1 MKSIKVGV
9 EQVDI
14 KKNRVDSGFDR
25 AAYSSSPLQISH
37 FHLLNKDTEL
47 YQQCQ
52 GKLSTQIK
60 MSLPLPA
67 LAALIETSTDSA
79 TQHHFIEAF
88 DTLCKGNTFTEQ
100 IVGLKQRKNRE
111 SKHIFFQATAN
122 SSEDGTFCKRQLS
135 KFGQNQTKLLSKRRL
150 EGGNQK
156 QIYENTLSCR
166 RPIRIIESI
175 GLHTGPPFILFENA
189 VLSLPK
195 LYLNLY
201 LQLNVDYLGD

>member
-1 MKSIKVGV
+1 
-9 EQVDI
+9 
-14 KKNRVDSGFDR
+14 
-25 AAYSSSPLQISH
+25 
-37 FHLLNKDTEL
+37 
-47 YQQCQ
+47 
-52 GKLSTQIK
+52 

-67 LAALIETSTDSA
+67 LAALIETSTDSV
-79 TQHHFIEAF
+79 TQHRFIEAF

-100 IVGLKQRKNRE
+100 IVGLKQKKNRE

-122 SSEDGTFCKRQLS
+122 SSADGTFCKRQLS
-135 KFGQNQTKLLSKRRL
+135 KFGQNQTKLPSKRRL

>member
-1 MKSIKVGV
+1 MRGKARRNKKSNKNKMKSIKVGV

-47 YQQCQ
+47 HQQCQ

-135 KFGQNQTKLLSKRRL
+135 KFGQNQTKLPSKRRL

-156 QIYENTLSCR
+156 QIYENT
-166 RPIRIIESI
+166 
-175 GLHTGPPFILFENA
+175 
-189 VLSLPK
+189 
-195 LYLNLY
+195 
-201 LQLNVDYLGD
+201 